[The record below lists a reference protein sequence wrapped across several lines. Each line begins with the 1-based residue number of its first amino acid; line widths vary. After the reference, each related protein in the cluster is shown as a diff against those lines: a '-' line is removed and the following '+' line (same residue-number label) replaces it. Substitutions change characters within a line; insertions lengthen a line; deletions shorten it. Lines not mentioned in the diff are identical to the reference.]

1 MNNLIEEDFT
11 PKVAIIAYSQGGE
24 YNEHYLESRKIK
36 KNSGGYEM
44 LEGTPLTKKLLAE
57 LLEKIDPIALEKTYC
72 KGLLPQNLLAFNNE
86 NAEPTVIWYI
96 KASERNLVFT
106 KGLAKDGLMKLPAL
120 VFMLKGRSLH
130 VWAIKTNN
138 PKEDT
143 ILYSA
148 PFHNI
153 YADSRV
159 CMGNAK
165 TYKFKEV
172 HSIMKNWEDAFFS
185 SKFSHLGG
193 HSPIKGN
200 LTTFIK
206 RQIKGK
212 LPFDKNVLVATNKTI
227 GDLI

>member
-86 NAEPTVIWYI
+86 NAEPTVIWYL
-96 KASERNLVFT
+96 KASQRHLSFS
-106 KGLAKDGLMKLPAL
+106 KGLAKNGLMKLPAL
-120 VFMLKGRSLH
+120 IFMLKGTALS

-138 PKEDT
+138 PNEDT
-143 ILYSA
+143 ILYDA
-148 PFHNI
+148 PFYNI
-153 YADSRV
+153 YQGGKV

-165 TYKFKEV
+165 NHKYKEV

-185 SKFSHLGG
+185 SKFSHLG
-193 HSPIKGN
+193 K
-200 LTTFIK
+200 
-206 RQIKGK
+206 
-212 LPFDKNVLVATNKTI
+212 
-227 GDLI
+227 